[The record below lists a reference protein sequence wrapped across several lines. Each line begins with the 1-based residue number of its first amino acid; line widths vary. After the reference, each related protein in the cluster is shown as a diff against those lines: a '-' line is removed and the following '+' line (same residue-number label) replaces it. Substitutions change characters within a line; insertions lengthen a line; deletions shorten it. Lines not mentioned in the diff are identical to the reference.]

1 MMLNSILN
9 FLTRR
14 IKSTVSR
21 NQIKVFSIK
30 RLGIN
35 KKHLSR
41 GAIDTI
47 KKLQQNNFNALVVGV
62 VIGTI
67 VTYGGD

>member
-47 KKLQQNNFNALVVGV
+47 KKLQQKVYEKTGINLELEIKI
-62 VIGTI
+62 IGE
-67 VTYGGD
+67 